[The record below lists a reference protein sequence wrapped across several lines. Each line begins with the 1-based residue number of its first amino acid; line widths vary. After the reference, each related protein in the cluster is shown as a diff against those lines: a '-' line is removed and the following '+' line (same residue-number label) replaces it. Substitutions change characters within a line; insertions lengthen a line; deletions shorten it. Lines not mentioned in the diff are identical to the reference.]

1 MASWNLTGV
10 VCAGPFFL
18 IYAVLSLVLK
28 ADQMSHS
35 GDGTLFMVL
44 RVWGPDL
51 AWTSV
56 LAAVFLW
63 LFSRQRLVVRLLA
76 SVALF
81 VVGSVLVALDIG
93 SWHYYLK
100 TGAPLSWSSVRYWL
114 DNFQET
120 NQILASEGG
129 TATFILLGAAVAFS
143 AAWHVA
149 LHLPVIRRKLN
160 VWGHSGGK
168 ALALYGVLGAT
179 ALGAWA
185 IPAPAGPAM
194 VLAYN
199 IPVQILMDAVGK
211 EWLQDAEVVVRQDER
226 LDRTLRV
233 VKDQKGQRYNVVVF
247 LFESLSWKR
256 SDVYVPGLGTTPFL
270 AELAKESMVIRHQY
284 TVLPHTTKAVLAAL
298 CGIYPYLGT
307 EPKEA
312 SPGIVPRRCLAHLL
326 GNQGYRSAFFQPAGN
341 FEKREH
347 LVANMGFDV
356 YRGLDDLPQEGFEDT
371 NYFGKEER
379 MMLQPSLDWVDGNR
393 GQPFLLTYLTLSTH
407 HNYVT
412 PQSFPYRDYG
422 VEDKDLNNF
431 LNAVRYTDEF
441 FREVYQGFKE
451 RGLLENTVFIIV
463 GDHGEAFGEH
473 GRRQHDLIPWEE
485 GMRSFGMLHAPFLVK
500 GGGHVE
506 GFRSHLDIVP
516 TVVDLLGLQLEEG
529 EFLGT
534 SWLAPVPED
543 RRLHLSCWFDRRCA
557 ALREGPIKT
566 IHHFG
571 LLPPEVYD
579 NRTDPYDEH
588 NLAFTGEYD
597 KAFIDARVADMERW
611 VKATNQQY
619 RDWEKALVD
628 GAVHR
633 QAPDP
638 GRSVS
643 VVWDDLVELVGIRVT
658 PTLVRAG
665 EGFEA
670 RYVFRVLKR
679 IPRTVNLFVHLDH
692 PGGFVNAD
700 HVPVRGALAPHQW
713 EPGTWVVDEHRI
725 HVPAG
730 WKTGQARLS
739 LGFWDK
745 ASGQRLAPR
754 TTLPVRDRR
763 TTLETVQVE
772 GTSGTRVVSAKERR
786 QRVKDW
792 IFSTQ
797 PTFQVPAEAVFGGK
811 VRLAGVDL
819 DRMNVNL
826 AGTVETSYVFQALSD
841 IPASWTLSVE
851 LVGED
856 VRSSIVGD
864 HDPINGLLPMRYW
877 EAGEYVVDRHRIHID
892 MHRSQ
897 PGTYGLFLGIR
908 AGRKP
913 VPVTT
918 SLPTDD
924 RHRVRLGTVTIA
936 GKE

>member
-1 MASWNLTGV
+1 MFSWNLTGV
-10 VCAGPFFL
+10 VFAVPFFL

-28 ADQMSHS
+28 AHQVSHS
-35 GDGTLFMVL
+35 GEGSVWTAL
-44 RVWGPDL
+44 RVWAPDL
-51 AWTSV
+51 TLTCA
-56 LAAVFLW
+56 LAATFLW
-63 LFSRQRLVVRLLA
+63 LFSRQRLMVRLAA
-76 SVALF
+76 SLALF

-114 DNFQET
+114 DNFHET
-120 NQILASEGG
+120 NQILASEGS
-129 TATFILLGAAVAFS
+129 TATFVLIGGAVVFS
-143 AAWHVA
+143 AAFHVA
-149 LHLPVIRRKLN
+149 LHLPVMRRRLN
-160 VWGHSGGK
+160 IWGHSGGK
-168 ALALYGVLGAT
+168 ALALYG
-179 ALGAWA
+179 ALGAVAVGAWA
-185 IPAPAGPAM
+185 VPAPAGPVM
-194 VLAYN
+194 VLAHN
-199 IPVQILMDAVGK
+199 IPWQIARDAVGT
-211 EWLQDAEVVVRQDER
+211 EWLRDDEVVVRQDER
-226 LDRTLRV
+226 LDSAVRV
-233 VKDQKGQRYNVVVF
+233 VGGQKGQRYNVVVF
-247 LFESLSWKR
+247 LFESLNWKR
-256 SDVYVPGLGTTPFL
+256 SDVYVPGQGTTPFL
-270 AELAKESMVIRHQY
+270 AELAKESMVIEHQY

-307 EPKEA
+307 EPKEG

-326 GNQGYRSAFFQPAGN
+326 GAQGYRSAFFQPAGN

-356 YRGLDDLPQEGFEDT
+356 YRGLSDLPQEGFEDT

-379 MMLQPSLDWVDGNR
+379 MMLQPSLDWVDSDR
-393 GQPFLLTYLTLSTH
+393 EQPFLLTYLTLSTH
-407 HNYVT
+407 HNYMT

-441 FREVYQGFKE
+441 FKEVYQGLKE

-500 GGGHVE
+500 GGGRIE

-516 TVVDLLGLQLEEG
+516 TVIDLLGLQLEEG
-529 EFLGT
+529 AFLGT
-534 SWLAPVPED
+534 SWLDPVPED
-543 RRLHLSCWFDRRCA
+543 RRQYLSCWFDRRCA
-557 ALREGPIKT
+557 ALREGSIKT

-579 NRTDPYDEH
+579 NETDPFDEH
-588 NLAFTGEYD
+588 NLAFTGSYD
-597 KAFIDARVADMERW
+597 KAFIDDRVADIERW
-611 VKATNQQY
+611 IKATNQQY

-628 GAVHR
+628 EAVHR

-638 GRSVS
+638 GRPVS
-643 VVWDDLVELVGIRVT
+643 VVWEDMVELVGIRVT
-658 PTLVRAG
+658 PTTVNAG
-665 EGFEA
+665 EGIEV

-692 PGGFVNAD
+692 PSGFVNAD
-700 HVPVRGALAPHQW
+700 HVPVRGALPPHQW
-713 EPGTWVVDEHRI
+713 EPGTWVIDEHRI

-730 WKTGQARLS
+730 WKDGEARLS

-745 ASGQRLAPR
+745 ASGARLVSR
-754 TTLPVRDRR
+754 SSLPDKDRR
-763 TTLETVQVE
+763 TTVETLRVE
-772 GTSGTRVVSAKERR
+772 GTSRTRVVSAEERR

-792 IFSTQ
+792 IFASQ
-797 PTFQVPAEAVFGGK
+797 PTFQMPVDAVFGGK

-826 AGTVETSYVFQALSD
+826 AGTVETSYVFQALAEL
-841 IPASWTLSVE
+841 PASWTLSVE

-856 VRSSIVGD
+856 GKSSIDGD

-877 EAGEYVVDRHRIHID
+877 KPGEFVVDLHRIHID
-892 MHRSQ
+892 MHRSR

-908 AGRKP
+908 DGRKP

-918 SLPTDD
+918 TLSTDG

-936 GKE
+936 GQE